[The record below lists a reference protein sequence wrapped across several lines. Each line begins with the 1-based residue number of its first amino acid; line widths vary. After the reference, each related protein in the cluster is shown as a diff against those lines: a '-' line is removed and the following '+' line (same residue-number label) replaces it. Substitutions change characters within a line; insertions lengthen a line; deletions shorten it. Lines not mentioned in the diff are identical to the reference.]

1 MPSAEAIPAEA
12 TGRIFDRFVRLRHDT
27 PGSRL
32 GLAIVRWIA
41 ELHGG
46 TLTLTL
52 TQHPSPATK
61 VFTIRL
67 PAA

>member
-46 TLTLTL
+46 TLTLT
-52 TQHPSPATK
+52 QHPSSATK
-61 VFTIRL
+61 AFTIRL